1 MPPAVWI
8 SYDFGPEA
16 LPSPSVSHDSVARR
30 GSRPGDLRVVVRRGT
45 KLPRTLGAP
54 ALFAAS
60 YGNVGSS
67 IYYALGVTAAFALGL
82 TPLALIFAGFIFVT
96 TALNYAEGTAAIPHA
111 GGSSSFARRAFN
123 DPVGFI
129 VGWVQLLNYMATVSI
144 SAYFAISYLSVF
156 GRYVPLIGLLNA
168 SQAGHVFATV
178 VLIGF
183 LIVLNVVGI
192 QESSVLNLV
201 LAITDLITQVV
212 LVMLGIV
219 LLLNIQTV
227 IHNIHFGLAP
237 TWGNFLASIS
247 IAMVTYTGIETI
259 SNLSEEAKNP
269 GRSVPRATFAVIVAV
284 LFVAAFLPTI
294 GVSVFPVTFDAQHH
308 QYTTLLAT
316 TYKADPVAGIVTG
329 FAGVHNLGDLAR
341 PLAFWAGMWVGFLA
355 FTILVIAT
363 NAGLIGI
370 SRLSYSLAGADM
382 LPRRFAVLHPKFK
395 TPYISILVFGFLAA
409 LLVMAGLILGSQEI
423 DLMSAVYSL
432 AATFAFCSA
441 HLSVMRL
448 RFIEPDLYRPY
459 RMPGNIR
466 FGRDY
471 IPVLSLVGALA
482 IGTVFTQ
489 LLFQNISN
497 STWIYLGWL
506 VLGVLTWIAYRSR
519 RHEPLWE
526 PLEVPPPPDREVD
539 RTPLEPHPQAARY
552 RLGRRERIAAHAAAQ
567 PTRRPRR
574 QNRWLG
580 LELFFARHGAV
591 RGVLIV
597 LVFASVSGLAV
608 GVDLS
613 SYDPFGPGLGWSPGI
628 VITALLAAYL
638 LNRSRSEQ

>member
-8 SYDFGPEA
+8 SYDLGPEA

-82 TPLALIFAGFIFVT
+82 TPLALILAGFIFVT
-96 TALNYAEGTAAIPHA
+96 TALNYAEGTAALPHA

-123 DPVGFI
+123 EPIGFL
-129 VGWVQLLNYMATVSI
+129 VGWVQLLNYTATVSI
-144 SAYFAISYLSVF
+144 SAYFAISYLGVF
-156 GRYVPLIGLLNA
+156 GKYFWLFDRMSADPIW
-168 SQAGHVFATV
+168 HVGGTC
-178 VLIGF
+178 VLIAA
-183 LIVLNVVGI
+183 LVIINIIGI
-192 QESSVLNLV
+192 QESSALNLA
-201 LAITDLITQVV
+201 LAMSDLLTQVV
-212 LVMLGIV
+212 LVILGLI
-219 LLLNIQTV
+219 LLLNIDV
-227 IHNIHFGLAP
+227 ITKNLQHLGFAP
-237 TWGNFLASIS
+237 TWGNFLASVS

-269 GRSVPRATFAVIVAV
+269 GRNVPRATFAVIVAV
-284 LFVAAFLPTI
+284 LFVSAFLPTI
-294 GVSVFPVTFDAQHH
+294 GVSVFPVVPDGHGYF
-308 QYTTLLAT
+308 TTALAT
-316 TYKADPVAGIVTG
+316 TWKADPVAGIVTG
-329 FAGVHNLGDLAR
+329 FNKVQDIGQA
-341 PLAFWAGMWVGFLA
+341 LAFWASIWVGILA

-370 SRLSYSLAGADM
+370 SRLSYSLAGAHL
-382 LPRRFAVLHPKFK
+382 LPSRFSALHPKFK
-395 TPYISILVFGFLAA
+395 TPYVSIVVFGAAAA
-409 LLVMAGLILGSQEI
+409 LLVVPGIVTGSAVI
-423 DLMSAVYSL
+423 DLLAAVYSL

-448 RFIEPDLYRPY
+448 RFIEPALYRPY

-471 IPVLSLVGALA
+471 IPIISVIGALA

-489 LLFQNISN
+489 LAFQNISN

-506 VLGVLTWIAYRSR
+506 VLGGISFVLYRR
-519 RHEPLWE
+519 HRHEPLWE

-539 RTPLEPHPQAARY
+539 RTPLEPLPQAARY

-567 PTRRPRR
+567 PLPHRRR

-580 LELFFARHGAV
+580 MELFFARHGAV

-597 LVFASVSGLAV
+597 LVFAAVSGLAV

-638 LNRSRSEQ
+638 LNRGWTER